1 MREIEQLILEWRK
14 NLASR
19 FGPERL
25 EEIEEHLREAIEKG
39 LAAGLGAREAFDAAV
54 KRLGTPEAISA
65 EFEKLR
71 PAMWWPARLAI
82 AATVLTAVLLPALL
96 AFRFAGRPSD
106 YLLSVHVF
114 AITMGYLLTF
124 LLGALG
130 ICYVS
135 QRSLGEL
142 TPSLTQSLNRI
153 SFGFGMSALV
163 LTAIGTILAMLW
175 AQRAWGRAWAW
186 DPKELGGLATLA
198 WLTCVTISARRERTR
213 TRAVMLMNVL
223 GNIVV
228 GIAWFGT
235 AGYGRF
241 GRLPASTGV
250 PIFSILCGLIIVGSL
265 AFFLLGLAPAGWL
278 RRNRAY

>member
-1 MREIEQLILEWRK
+1 MREIELLILDWRK
-14 NLASR
+14 NLATR
-19 FGPERL
+19 IGPERL
-25 EEIEEHLREAIEKG
+25 EEIEGHLREAIEKG
-39 LAAGLGAREAFDAAV
+39 MAAGLGAREAFDAGV
-54 KRLGTPEAISA
+54 TRLGTSEAISA

-82 AATVLTAVLLPALL
+82 AVSVLTAVLLPALL
-96 AFRFAGRPSD
+96 AFRFTGRPSD

-124 LLGALG
+124 LLGGLG

-135 QRSLGEL
+135 QRSMGDL
-142 TPSLTQSLNRI
+142 TPGLTRSLNRI
-153 SFGFGMSALV
+153 SFGFGMAALV
-163 LTAIGTILAMLW
+163 LTAIGTILAMVW

-198 WLTCVTISARRERTR
+198 WLTCVTISARRERAPTH
-213 TRAVMLMNVL
+213 ALMLMNIL

-235 AGYGRF
+235 AASGRSGF
-241 GRLPASTGV
+241 LPP
-250 PIFSILCGLIIVGSL
+250 PIGPLIVCVIITVGSL
-265 AFFLLGLAPAGWL
+265 GFFLLGLAPAGFL
-278 RRNRAY
+278 RRKFADN